1 MSQPRKNRLTRGT
14 GIAASAVLMALTL
27 AACGGGA
34 TADPSR
40 TDPDTLQ
47 ILAGSE
53 VQDMGPVLDAAAK
66 ATGVKVRFDYSGT
79 LDGAQTVASGNADGR
94 YDAVWFPSNRYLSL
108 LPAAKDKLGATTKIM
123 QSPVIL
129 GVKAS
134 VASRLG
140 WDKAAPTWAGV
151 EAAVAKGDFKY
162 GMTSPAASNSGF
174 SALVAVG
181 TALSNTGNALTP
193 ADITKTTP
201 ALKSF
206 FSGQTITA
214 GSSGWLASK
223 VAQDPSAVDGVI
235 NYESVL
241 MSMDANALGE
251 PATLVTP
258 SDGVI
263 SADYPFSELN
273 AASADKKAKADKLV
287 TWLTSPEGQTAIMD
301 ATHRRPGVAGTDTG
315 TRFPKDAL
323 VEQPFPNTLDV
334 TNQLISSYLST
345 IRRPSRTLYSLDV
358 SGSMNGARITGLRT
372 ALKNL
377 AGSDNST
384 TGAFA
389 SFQSREQI
397 TMTPFNDQVG
407 QSKHFTI
414 PETDKAAELK
424 RISEAVDGLG
434 AGGGTAIYSALEQSY
449 RDAAVQIATNPD
461 AFTSIVLMTDGENNG
476 GDDFAGFTQFYNSL
490 QGPEKKVPV
499 FVIIFGEGNAKEL
512 QSLASLTGGKA
523 FDARKSD
530 LSSVF
535 REIRGYQ

>member
-1 MSQPRKNRLTRGT
+1 MSQPRKNRFARGA
-14 GIAASAVLMALTL
+14 GIAASAVLMAMTL

-34 TADPSR
+34 TADPAR
-40 TDPDTLQ
+40 TDPNTLQ

-53 VQDMGPVLDAAAK
+53 VQDMAPVLDAAAK
-66 ATGVKVRFDYSGT
+66 ATGVKVRFDYTGT
-79 LDGAQTVASGNADGR
+79 LDGAQSVASGAADSK

-108 LPAAKDKLGATTKIM
+108 LPAAKDKLGTTTKIM

-129 GVKAS
+129 GVKSS

-140 WDKAAPTWAGV
+140 WNKTAPSWAGV
-151 EAAVAKGDFKY
+151 ESAVAKGDFKY

-181 TALSNTGNALTP
+181 TALANTGNALTE
-193 ADITKTTP
+193 ADITKATP

-206 FSGQTITA
+206 FSGQKLTA

-223 VAQDPSAVDGVI
+223 AAQDPSAVDGVI

-241 MSMDANALGE
+241 MSMDPNALGE
-251 PATLVTP
+251 PLTLVTP

-263 SADYPFSELN
+263 SADYPFSVLN

-287 TWLTSPEGQTAIMD
+287 AWLTTTEGQTAIMD

-315 TRFPKDAL
+315 TRFPKAAL
-323 VEQPFPNTLDV
+323 IEQPFPNTLDV

-345 IRRPSRTLYSLDV
+345 IRRPADTIFTLDT
-358 SGSMNGARITGLRT
+358 SGSMSGARIAGLK
-372 ALKNL
+372 ASLKNL
-377 AGSDNST
+377 AGADTST
-384 TGAFA
+384 TGSFA
-389 SFQSREQI
+389 SFQARESVTI
-397 TMTPFNDQVG
+397 VPFSDQVHDT
-407 QSKHFTI
+407 QSFTI
-414 PETDKAAELK
+414 PATGKDGELARIADAAN
-424 RISEAVDGLG
+424 GLQ

-449 RDAAVQIATNPD
+449 REAASRIEDNPD
-461 AFTSIVLMTDGENNG
+461 TFTSIVLMTDGENNG
-476 GDDFAGFTQFYNSL
+476 GDDFAGFTRYYNGL
-490 QGPEKKVPV
+490 NGQVKKVPV

-512 QSLASLTGGKA
+512 QNLAALTGGKA

-530 LSSVF
+530 LNSVF